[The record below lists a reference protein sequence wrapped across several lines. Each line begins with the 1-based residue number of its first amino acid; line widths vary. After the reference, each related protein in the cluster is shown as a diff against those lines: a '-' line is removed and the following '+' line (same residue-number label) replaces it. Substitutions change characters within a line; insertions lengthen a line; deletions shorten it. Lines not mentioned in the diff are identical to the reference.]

1 MTPTVFSCTNRCL
14 FCWRVQSEDKGLR
27 WEETVM
33 HTHDEP
39 EKIVEGCIKAQ
50 TRILSGYKAN
60 PKTNM
65 EKYNEAVNPKHVA
78 ISLAGEP
85 TLYPRLGELVKVFHR
100 KGFTTFL
107 VSNGTMP
114 DALSRLDDE
123 PTQLYISVC
132 APDEKTFKETC
143 HPQVDRAWDKLNET
157 LSLLS
162 SFTCPTVMRLTL
174 VRQINMKKPEL
185 YGKLIGKSHPTY
197 IEPKAYMHV
206 GFSQLRLTYSN
217 MPSHEEIK
225 EFSILLSEE
234 TGYQVLDESEES
246 RVVQLSRLKQP
257 LKLS

>member
-1 MTPTVFSCTNRCL
+1 
-14 FCWRVQSEDKGLR
+14 
-27 WEETVM
+27 M

-39 EKIVEGCIKAQ
+39 EEIVEGCIKAQ

-60 PKTNM
+60 PKTNL
-65 EKYNEAVNPKHVA
+65 EKYNEATNPKHVA

-174 VRQINMKKPEL
+174 VRQINMKQPEL
-185 YGKLIGKSHPTY
+185 YGKLIGNSHPTY

-206 GFSQLRLTYSN
+206 GFSQLRLTYGN

-246 RVVQLSRLKQP
+246 RVVLLSRLKQP
-257 LKLS
+257 LKLG